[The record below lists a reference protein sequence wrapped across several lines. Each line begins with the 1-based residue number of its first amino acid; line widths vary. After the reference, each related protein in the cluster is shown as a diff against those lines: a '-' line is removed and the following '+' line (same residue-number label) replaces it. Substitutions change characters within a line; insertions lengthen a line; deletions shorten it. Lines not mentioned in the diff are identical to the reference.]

1 MRLYDIALKLIDT
14 NNKNY
19 TVKEIATNTTFSVV
33 VYKHAGENDPQ
44 QSTSEYINSNEH
56 RILKSRLN
64 DLHNRLQNKAHE
76 LFKNELMIELG
87 EKQ

>member
-1 MRLYDIALKLIDT
+1 MRLYDLALKLIDT

-19 TVKEIATNTTFSVV
+19 TVKEVTTNTTISVV
-33 VYKHAGENDPQ
+33 VYKHVGANSPQ
-44 QSTSEYINSNEH
+44 QYTSEYIDSNEH

-76 LFKNELMIELG
+76 LFKDELMSELG
-87 EKQ
+87 EK

>member
-1 MRLYDIALKLIDT
+1 MRLYDLALKLIDT

-19 TVKEIATNTTFSVV
+19 TVEEFITNTTVSVV
-33 VYKHAGENDPQ
+33 VYKHVGANNPQ
-44 QSTSEYINSNEH
+44 QYISEDITYSEH

-76 LFKNELMIELG
+76 LFKAELMMELG
-87 EKQ
+87 E